1 MRRLPVKADG
11 CYLGPVTWTR
21 TRSSRRACLL
31 GAAALVA
38 ALALACKPDVAETA
52 ADGTILTPYLAIGEV
67 LASDRIDG
75 IDKLGAQ
82 LIEAGQAHAGEP
94 GVDELLAGA
103 GRIGSP
109 DIATVRL
116 AYRKISA
123 GMIAWLAAHPDERA
137 GLELVHCP
145 MTFTNEGGYWVQRAG
160 QIANPYEGAM
170 MLRCGAKIAWDDYR
184 RGAPPAGEAKLE
196 GMD

>member
-1 MRRLPVKADG
+1 M
-11 CYLGPVTWTR
+11 LGV
-21 TRSSRRACLL
+21 
-31 GAAALVA
+31 
-38 ALALACKPDVAETA
+38 LALAGVLGCKPDA
-52 ADGTILTPYLAIGEV
+52 ADSKPDGTILTPYLAIGEV

-75 IDKLGAQ
+75 VDKLGAQ
-82 LIEAGQAHAGEP
+82 VVEAGQARADQP
-94 GVDELLAGA
+94 GVDELLAAA

-116 AYRKISA
+116 AYRKMSE
-123 GMIAWLAAHPDERA
+123 GVIAWLAANPDARA

-145 MTFTNEGGYWVQRAG
+145 MTFTNEGAYWVQRAG
-160 QIANPYEGAM
+160 QINNPYEGAM
-170 MLRCGAKIAWDDYR
+170 MLRCGAKIGWDEHR

>member
-1 MRRLPVKADG
+1 LAGV
-11 CYLGPVTWTR
+11 LG
-21 TRSSRRACLL
+21 
-31 GAAALVA
+31 
-38 ALALACKPDVAETA
+38 CKPDA
-52 ADGTILTPYLAIGEV
+52 ADSKPDGTILTPYLAIGEV

-75 IDKLGAQ
+75 VDKLGAQ
-82 LIEAGQAHAGEP
+82 VVEAGQARADQP
-94 GVDELLAGA
+94 GVDELLAAA

-116 AYRKISA
+116 AYRKMSE
-123 GMIAWLAAHPDERA
+123 GVIAWLAANPDARA

-145 MTFTNEGGYWVQRAG
+145 MTFTNEGAYWVQRTG
-160 QIANPYEGAM
+160 QINNPYEGAM
-170 MLRCGAKIAWDDYR
+170 MLRCGAKIGWDEHR